1 MRNTQGFPPDP
12 AFYARQSHTELQNY
26 LHVHPCVA
34 VPFLF
39 DAWQGGAIATEQHID
54 ELFAD
59 WEQRNN

>member
-1 MRNTQGFPPDP
+1 VRETGLFTHGRASLNSKIISMLP
-12 AFYARQSHTELQNY
+12 
-26 LHVHPCVA
+26 PCVA

-39 DAWQGGAIATEQHID
+39 DAWQGGAMATEQHID